1 MKYRPYFATSFV
13 ILILAIMCSIPSAG
27 QVIKGSISG
36 TVTDPQGAVVPGA
49 QVVARNIETGAVFNT
64 TSDGSGLFRLSL
76 IPVGTYELRISATG
90 FKTAENKTISVGAG
104 TDTGVGSVALPLG
117 EATTTVDVTTGVPLI
132 ETTQAQVTN
141 TFSGTLLQTFSGIEE
156 NQGLDN
162 LALFVPGVTNTRSD
176 NFSNRNGVG
185 FSVDGLRG
193 RNNDQQ
199 IDGQNNNDNS
209 VGGPGLFLSN
219 PEFVD
224 QYVITTNQFSPEY
237 GRNSGSV
244 VNILTKSGTNAWHGS
259 IFGTESSNYLN
270 ALSNADK
277 RFGTNANGNPLTGP
291 PRTNEEFSGFT
302 LGGPIVKNKAFLFG
316 GFDSDLFSG
325 QTIYTS
331 GTSTP
336 TPAGLATLAGC
347 FPGSQNLTTL
357 SKFGPFGISAGNP
370 RAINPTLVNVG
381 SCTGVEISPVQ
392 RILSTPDHEFDFV
405 GKQDLQLGSDTIT
418 TRYLFNRNNFFNQAS
433 SGINSAA
440 AGYVNNVPAISQ
452 DFVIGWTHNLS
463 SHMVNELR
471 GSFGRLNVEFGGS
484 GIGTVP
490 DTGQLDQAVTNV
502 TFQNTS
508 LLGFGPSTQ
517 IPQGRIVNTWQVQD
531 NWNYVVG
538 KHSLKA
544 GVNWTYQRSP
554 NVFLPNINGQFRF
567 GPSVGSN
574 SISNNLL
581 SFVNN
586 TPNRVSIADGTSV
599 LDFREYDTFLYF
611 GDDWKITQNLT
622 LNLGLTWSYYGQPA
636 NLFTD
641 ITVPRESNP
650 ATALFGTTDRFGNP
664 IPLSARTFP
673 QINTPTNSFAP
684 SLGFAYS
691 PQWGGFLTG
700 NGKTVIRGGYRL
712 LYDPPFYNIY
722 TNISSAAPVSFLDTF
737 AGANA
742 ANKPLPAT
750 PTGPN
755 VHMSL
760 ASTIQTGVFD
770 PRQFAETTIPQDFSP
785 DRVQSWSFG
794 VEREITKNAA
804 FEARYVGNHG
814 DQLFQSV
821 NQNPFIGALAADFP
835 NLVPAGLTPCPASQ
849 AVVAT
854 AVGRVNCNQGVIR
867 SRDNTG
873 FSDYNALQVEFRA
886 TNLFNQLTLRSGYTW
901 SKTTDNVSEIFSTQT
916 AGNTIAFAQNPL
928 DIKNGEHSI
937 SGLDF
942 PQRWTLAFTE
952 QLPFFKKQQ
961 GFMGHLLGGWS
972 ISGDYILGS
981 GQGFTPAQ
989 VAEATLT
996 GGDFFDNLFNGTF
1009 IGVETARP
1017 FLGNPSA
1024 PMSSVGIFC
1033 GDAQSLFGANCA
1045 TVGNNQLISL
1055 NALNVSGNVVPVTNK
1070 DVRFIE
1076 NTGIAEKLFGT
1087 PFGNVARNSVRDAI
1101 SNIANLSVYKNI
1113 RFNERA
1119 SFELH
1124 ATALNV
1130 LNHYNFTS
1138 VDPFLEDAGNLGNG
1152 NGFGNPSLTD
1162 ATGRS
1167 LIIGGVLRF

>member
-1 MKYRPYFATSFV
+1 MKYKLHLLTSFAV
-13 ILILAIMCSIPSAG
+13 LIVAIMSSIPSAG

-36 TVTDPQGAVVPGA
+36 TITDPQGAVVPGA
-49 QVVARNIETGAVFNT
+49 QVEGTNIDTGAVFTT
-64 TSDGSGLFRLSL
+64 TSDGSGLFRLNL
-76 IPVGTYELRISATG
+76 IPVGTYDLHISAAG
-90 FKTAENKTISVGAG
+90 FRTAESKAVAVAAGADTGIGSVGL
-104 TDTGVGSVALPLG
+104 TVG
-117 EATTTVDVTTGVPLI
+117 ETTTTIEVTTAVPLL

-141 TFSGTLLQTFSGIEE
+141 TFTGTQLQTFAGVQE

-162 LALFVPGVTNTRSD
+162 LALFVPGVVASRSD
-176 NFSNRNGVG
+176 NFSNQNGIG
-185 FSVDGLRG
+185 FSVNGLRG

-219 PEFVD
+219 PEFVE
-224 QYVITTNQFSPEY
+224 QYVIVTNQFAPEY

-244 VNILTKSGTNAWHGS
+244 VNIITKSGTNAWHGS
-259 IFGTESSNYLN
+259 VYGSENSNFLN
-270 ALSNADK
+270 ALSNTQK
-277 RFGTNANGNPLTGP
+277 RFGTDANGNALTGP
-291 PRTNEEFSGFT
+291 PRTNEEFTGFA

-336 TPAGLATLAGC
+336 TPAGLATLTGC
-347 FPGSQNLTTL
+347 FPGSQNLATL
-357 SKFGPFGISAGNP
+357 SKFGAFGISAGNP
-370 RAINPTLVNVG
+370 RAINPTQVTVG
-381 SCTGVEISPVQ
+381 TCAGVEISPVQ
-392 RILSTPDHEFDFV
+392 RILATPAHEFDFV

-418 TRYLFNRNNFFNQAS
+418 TRYLFNRNNNFNRAS
-433 SGINSAA
+433 SGINLAA
-440 AGYVNNVPAISQ
+440 AGYVNNVPALSQ
-452 DFVIGWTHNLS
+452 DFVVGWTHNLS
-463 SHMVNELR
+463 AHMVNELR
-471 GSFGRLNVEFGGS
+471 GSFGRLNVEFGGNT
-484 GIGTVP
+484 IGTVA
-490 DTGQLDQAVTNV
+490 DIAQLDQAVTNV
-502 TFQNTS
+502 SFQNTS
-508 LLGFGPSTQ
+508 LLGFGPATAV
-517 IPQGRIVNTWQVQD
+517 PQGRIVNTWQLQD
-531 NWNYVVG
+531 NWNYVLG

-554 NVFLPNINGQFRF
+554 NIFLPNINGQFRF
-567 GPSVGSN
+567 GPAVGSN

-581 SFVNN
+581 SFIND
-586 TPNRVSIADGTSV
+586 TPNRVSIAEGTSD

-641 ITVPRESNP
+641 ITTPRESNP

-673 QINTPTNSFAP
+673 QINTPTTSFAP
-684 SLGFAYS
+684 SVGFAYS
-691 PQWGGFLTG
+691 PHWGGFLTG
-700 NGKTVIRGGYRL
+700 NGKTVFRGGYRL

-722 TNISSAAPVSFLDTF
+722 TNISSAAPVSFLNTF

-755 VHMSL
+755 VRNSL
-760 ASTIQTGVFD
+760 SSFIQTGVFD
-770 PRQFAETTIPQDFSP
+770 PRQFAETAIPQDFGP

-794 VEREITKNAA
+794 VEREITRNAA
-804 FEARYVGNHG
+804 LEARYIGNHG

-821 NQNPFIGALAADFP
+821 NENPFIAPLAASFP
-835 NLVPAGLTPCPASQ
+835 NLVPSGVAPCPASQ
-849 AVVAT
+849 AVVPT
-854 AVGRVNCNQGVIR
+854 GVGRINCNQGVVR
-867 SRDNTG
+867 SRNNSG
-873 FSDYNALQVEFRA
+873 FSDYNAAQLEFRA
-886 TNLFNQLTLRSGYTW
+886 TDLFQQLTVRSGYTW

-916 AGNTIAFAQNPL
+916 AGNTSAFAQNPL
-928 DIKNGEHSI
+928 DIKNGEHSL

-961 GFMGHLLGGWS
+961 GFIGHLFGGWS
-972 ISGDYILGS
+972 IAGDYILGS
-981 GQGFTPAQ
+981 GQGFTPVQ

-1009 IGVETARP
+1009 NGFETARP
-1017 FLGNPSA
+1017 FLGNPGA
-1024 PMSSVGIFC
+1024 PSTSVGIFC
-1033 GDAQSLFGANCA
+1033 GDAQTLFGANCS

-1055 NALNVSGNVVPVTNK
+1055 NTLNTSGKVLPVTNK

-1076 NTGIAEKLFGT
+1076 NTGIAEKFFGT
-1087 PFGNVARNSVRDAI
+1087 PFGNVARNTVRDAI

-1130 LNHYNFTS
+1130 LNHYNFVS
-1138 VDPFLEDAGNLGNG
+1138 VDPFLEDAGNSGSG
-1152 NGFGNPSLTD
+1152 NGFGDPSLTD
-1162 ATGRS
+1162 ATGRH
-1167 LIIGGVLRF
+1167 LLVGGVFRF